1 MLALALDTTT
11 QPGSFS
17 LVDDERIIDERRGG
31 RSRTHAERLPG
42 ELLDLLAAHGHTVSS
57 IDLFAVAS
65 GPGSFT
71 GLRIGI
77 ATMQGLAL
85 VGGRQ
90 VVGIS
95 TLEVLAQ
102 LGGLGRPPGAKVA
115 VWIDARRGDVFAA
128 LYRVTEAGVF
138 EPERLASL
146 DGPLVDDPSSVL
158 DRWLLQLRGTD
169 LSWTG
174 NGAAVFADA
183 IERALGPPTI
193 LPDVPLAGALGRMAI
208 VRARRG
214 DALHPAAV
222 RPLYVR
228 RPDAELDREKRACMT
243 MNGADKKGHP

>member
-11 QPGSFS
+11 QPGSVS
-17 LVDDERIIDERRGG
+17 LVDDERIIDQRRGD

-42 ELLDLLAAHGHTVSS
+42 ELLALLAAHGHTPSS
-57 IDLFAVAS
+57 VDLFAVAS

-71 GLRIGI
+71 GLRIGM
-77 ATMQGLAL
+77 AAVQGLAL
-85 VGGRQ
+85 VTGRQ

-95 TLEVLAQ
+95 TFEVLGQ
-102 LGGLGRPPGAKVA
+102 LAGIDRPAGAKVA
-115 VWIDARRGDVFAA
+115 VWIDARRRDVFAA

-138 EPERLASL
+138 EPERLVCL
-146 DGPLVDDPSSVL
+146 DGPVVDDPSSVL
-158 DRWLLQLRGTD
+158 DRWLLELRGTD
-169 LSWTG
+169 VAWAG

-183 IERALGPPTI
+183 IERALGPATL

-208 VRARRG
+208 IRARRG
-214 DALHPAAV
+214 AAVHPAAV

-243 MNGADKKGHP
+243 MNDKKGQS